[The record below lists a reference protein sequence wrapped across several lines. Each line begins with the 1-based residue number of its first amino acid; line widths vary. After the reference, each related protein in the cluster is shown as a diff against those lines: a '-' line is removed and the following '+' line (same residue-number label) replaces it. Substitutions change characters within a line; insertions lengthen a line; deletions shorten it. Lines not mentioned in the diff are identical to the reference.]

1 MIDHEK
7 FESATMALLA
17 TREFLE
23 QCDEATALYLEG
35 LDLIESSAMCRVVQ
49 RRLIQ
54 AQSHTKDTSAKHY
67 LAMALNAVDRAIGEP
82 VLLATG

>member
-23 QCDEATALYLEG
+23 QYDEATATYLEG
-35 LDLIESSAMCRVVQ
+35 LDLIESSTMCRVVQ
-49 RRLIQ
+49 RRLIE
-54 AQSHTKDTSAKHY
+54 AQRHTKDTSVRHF
-67 LAMALNAVDRAIGEP
+67 LAMALNAMDRAIGEP